1 MCNSHVCL
9 FIFRTYTAYWIGLN
23 DRVNETG
30 YVWSDGSGFEFSK
43 WGPTEPN
50 NYNNEDCTQIIG
62 YPTTSKGNWNDNN
75 CFLSL
80 NYICK
85 INRGIIFTSFYI
97 INPEILLTIRAIVLI
112 KYCLR
117 DPDQML
123 NFLGQIQI
131 QDDVMVLNLLRHFQ
145 LNIEIC

>member
-1 MCNSHVCL
+1 MYAYL
-9 FIFRTYTAYWIGLN
+9 FFRTYTTYWIGLN

-85 INRGIIFTSFYI
+85 IARGIIFTSFYI
-97 INPEILLTIRAIVLI
+97 FNSEMLLTIRTVVLI
-112 KYCLR
+112 KC
-117 DPDQML
+117 
-123 NFLGQIQI
+123 
-131 QDDVMVLNLLRHFQ
+131 
-145 LNIEIC
+145 